1 MKQPLLDKAKS
12 LGFDPL
18 KVYHHMVKTRALE
31 ERMIKMSKS
40 TDGFFWIGGPG
51 EEGFNIPLGHLTHLG
66 EGLDY
71 DYLHF
76 HYRNAGTLL
85 TYGTEMIDVIRQ
97 MAARATDP
105 FSGGRNFVSHF
116 AVKKWN
122 VMPVTSP
129 IETQYSFAPGTAW
142 AQKRHGGKGITIVTG
157 GDAGTAEGDFAS
169 CLNFSSQPG
178 KELPI
183 LIIVTNNKYG
193 ISTPF
198 SEVHGDR
205 LISKRAEAFGIR
217 NGTVNGN
224 DPVEAFL
231 KLHEVMEYVRNERK
245 PYCLEAYVS
254 RLHGHS
260 SSSGG
265 NRVEGEVDCI
275 EQFGKLIQYEYFHKK
290 KELDAIKEQYDE
302 EALEA
307 LKKVREE
314 PFPQGS
320 TIYDH
325 IFAP

>member
-1 MKQPLLDKAKS
+1 MSTQLEKAKS

-18 KVYHHMVKTRALE
+18 KTYHMMVKNRALE

-51 EEGFNIPLGHLTHLG
+51 EEGFNVPMGFLINKG
-66 EGLDY
+66 EGLDH

-76 HYRNAGTLL
+76 HYRNAATLL
-85 TYGTEMIDVIRQ
+85 TMGTPMIDCIRQ

-116 AVKKWN
+116 AVKGWN

-169 CLNFSSQPG
+169 CLNFASRPG
-178 KELPI
+178 RELPL
-183 LIIVTNNKYG
+183 LIIVTNNRFG

-198 SEVHGDR
+198 NEVHGDR
-205 LISKRAEAFGIR
+205 IISKRAAAFGIQ
-217 NGTVNGN
+217 NGTLNGN
-224 DPVEAFL
+224 DPIESYI
-231 KLHEVMEYVRNERK
+231 KLHDVMNYVRNERK

-275 EQFGKLIQYEYFHKK
+275 EEFGKIIQTEYFYKK
-290 KELDAIKEQYDE
+290 KELEAIKEKYDA

-307 LKKVREE
+307 LQTVRGE
-314 PFPQGS
+314 PYPDGS
-320 TIYDH
+320 TVYDH
-325 IFAP
+325 IYAP